1 MLYGKLAF
9 HTTTCIMRGGEP
21 VDNRLEELRKERGI
35 KQEDL
40 ARELGVSR
48 QTISSLEKGR
58 YNPSIL
64 LAFKIARQFGMQI
77 EDVFIYQEDD
87 HEE

>member
-1 MLYGKLAF
+1 M
-9 HTTTCIMRGGEP
+9 
-21 VDNRLEELRKERGI
+21 DNRLEELRKERGI

-64 LAFKIARQFGMQI
+64 LAFKIARHFDLSI
-77 EDVFIYQEDD
+77 EDVFIYR
-87 HEE
+87 EEAQ

>member
-1 MLYGKLAF
+1 
-9 HTTTCIMRGGEP
+9 MRGGRKP

-64 LAFKIARQFGMQI
+64 LAFKIARRFGMQI

>member
-1 MLYGKLAF
+1 M
-9 HTTTCIMRGGEP
+9 E
-21 VDNRLEELRKERGI
+21 NRLEEIRKARGI

-40 ARELGVSR
+40 ATELGVSR

-64 LAFKIARQFGMQI
+64 LAFKIARHFGLSI
-77 EDVFIYQEDD
+77 EDVFIYR
-87 HEE
+87 EEAQ

>member
-1 MLYGKLAF
+1 M
-9 HTTTCIMRGGEP
+9 E
-21 VDNRLEELRKERGI
+21 NRLEEIRKARGI

-40 ARELGVSR
+40 ATELGVSR

-64 LAFKIARQFGMQI
+64 QAFKIARQFDLSI
-77 EDVFIYQEDD
+77 EDVFIYR
-87 HEE
+87 EEAQ